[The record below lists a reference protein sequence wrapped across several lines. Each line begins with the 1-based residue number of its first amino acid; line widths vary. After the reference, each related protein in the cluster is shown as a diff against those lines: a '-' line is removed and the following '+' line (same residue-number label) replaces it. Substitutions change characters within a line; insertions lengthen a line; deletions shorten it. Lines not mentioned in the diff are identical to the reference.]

1 LRTSIYLG
9 YRRLL
14 YKESDGLSNSYIT
27 NIAEALSPS
36 LMHMH
41 IRTLQKVASRY
52 APSRVLSF
60 DVVHVF
66 AALQMIGNNGM
77 TSRNALCS
85 GLVLGEGT
93 IKTLV
98 KHLKMQGLIE
108 TSNRGTKMTAKGK
121 GICEGLLSAI
131 PAEMSLPK
139 CSVSL
144 SRFNYAVLVREF
156 GFAVGLGIEQR
167 DAAIKM
173 GAAGATTLLFKD
185 NKFVMPANS
194 TDSLKKEPRV
204 RRMVVE
210 KLNPRGGDVII
221 IGSADSNEKTAEL
234 GAKNAALLTIFSH
247 EKHHHR

>member
-1 LRTSIYLG
+1 
-9 YRRLL
+9 
-14 YKESDGLSNSYIT
+14 
-27 NIAEALSPS
+27 
-36 LMHMH
+36 MHMYVMM
-41 IRTLQKVASRY
+41 LQKVARRY
-52 APSRVLSF
+52 APSRALSF

-66 AALQMIGNNGM
+66 AALQMIGNNGT

-93 IKTLV
+93 VKTLV

-108 TSNRGTKMTAKGK
+108 TSNRGAKMTAKGK
-121 GICEGLLSAI
+121 GICEGLLLVI

-144 SRFNYAVLVREF
+144 SRFNYAVLVKEF

-173 GAAGATTLLFKD
+173 GATGATTLLFKD

-194 TDSLKKEPRV
+194 NDSLKKEPRV
-204 RRMVVE
+204 RRMLVE
-210 KLNPRGGDVII
+210 KLNPREGDVII

-234 GAKNAALLTIFSH
+234 GAKNAALLTVFNH
-247 EKHHHR
+247 EKHHHHHNH

>member
-1 LRTSIYLG
+1 M
-9 YRRLL
+9 
-14 YKESDGLSNSYIT
+14 YIT
-27 NIAEALSPS
+27 
-36 LMHMH
+36 
-41 IRTLQKVASRY
+41 TLEKVTSRY

-66 AALQMIGNNGM
+66 AALQMIGKNNNT
-77 TSRNALCS
+77 TSRNTLCT

-108 TSNRGTKMTAKGK
+108 TSNRGTKLTVKGK
-121 GICEGLLSAI
+121 SICEGLLSAI

-139 CSVSL
+139 CSVAL

-173 GAAGATTLLFKD
+173 GAKGATTLLFKD

-194 TDSLKKEPRV
+194 DDSLKKEREV
-204 RRMVVE
+204 RRMLIE
-210 KLNPRGGDVII
+210 KLKPIEGDVII
-221 IGSADSNEKTAEL
+221 IGSADNNGKTAEP
-234 GAKNAALLTIFSH
+234 KM
-247 EKHHHR
+247 RRY

>member
-1 LRTSIYLG
+1 
-9 YRRLL
+9 
-14 YKESDGLSNSYIT
+14 
-27 NIAEALSPS
+27 
-36 LMHMH
+36 MHMY
-41 IRTLQKVASRY
+41 IKMLEKVTSRY

-66 AALQMIGNNGM
+66 AGLQIIKKNNNI

-93 IKTLV
+93 VKTLV

-108 TSNRGTKMTAKGK
+108 TSNRGTRLTAKGK
-121 GICEGLLSAI
+121 SICEGLLSAI

-139 CSVSL
+139 CSIAL
-144 SRFNYAVLVREF
+144 SKFNYAVLVRDF

-173 GAAGATTLLFKD
+173 GATGATTLLFKD

-194 TDSLKKEPRV
+194 DDSLKKEQEI
-204 RRMVVE
+204 RRMLIE
-210 KLNPRGGDVII
+210 KLNPKEGDVII
-221 IGSADSNEKTAEL
+221 IGSANDNEKTAEL

-247 EKHHHR
+247 EKH

>member
-1 LRTSIYLG
+1 MHM
-9 YRRLL
+9 
-14 YKESDGLSNSYIT
+14 YIT
-27 NIAEALSPS
+27 MLE
-36 LMHMH
+36 
-41 IRTLQKVASRY
+41 RVASRY
-52 APSRVLSF
+52 APSRALSF
-60 DVVHVF
+60 DLVHVF
-66 AALQMIGNNGM
+66 VALQRIGNKGV

-93 IKTLV
+93 VKTLV

-108 TSNRGTKMTAKGK
+108 TSNRGIKMTVKGN
-121 GICEGLLSAI
+121 GVYEGLLSAI

-139 CSVSL
+139 CSVAL

-173 GAAGATTLLFKD
+173 GATGATTLLFKD
-185 NKFVMPANS
+185 NKFVMPVSSN
-194 TDSLKKEPRV
+194 DSLKKEREV
-204 RRMVVE
+204 RRMLVE
-210 KLNPRGGDVII
+210 KLNPRDGDVII

-247 EKHHHR
+247 EKHHHHHHH

>member
-1 LRTSIYLG
+1 MH
-9 YRRLL
+9 
-14 YKESDGLSNSYIT
+14 KYIM
-27 NIAEALSPS
+27 ILE
-36 LMHMH
+36 
-41 IRTLQKVASRY
+41 RVASRY
-52 APSRVLSF
+52 APSRTLSF
-60 DVVHVF
+60 DLVHVF
-66 AALQMIGNNGM
+66 VALQRIGNKGV

-93 IKTLV
+93 VKTLV

-108 TSNRGTKMTAKGK
+108 TSNRGIKMTAKGK
-121 GICEGLLSAI
+121 GVYEGLLSAI

-139 CSVSL
+139 CSVAL

-173 GAAGATTLLFKD
+173 GATGATTLLFKD
-185 NKFVMPANS
+185 NKFVMPAASSN
-194 TDSLKKEPRV
+194 DSLKKERKV
-204 RRMVVE
+204 RRMLVE
-210 KLNPRGGDVII
+210 KLNPKDGDVII

-247 EKHHHR
+247 EKHHHHH

>member
-1 LRTSIYLG
+1 M
-9 YRRLL
+9 
-14 YKESDGLSNSYIT
+14 YIT
-27 NIAEALSPS
+27 MLE
-36 LMHMH
+36 
-41 IRTLQKVASRY
+41 RVASRY
-52 APSRVLSF
+52 APSRALSF
-60 DVVHVF
+60 DLVHVF
-66 AALQMIGNNGM
+66 VALQRIGNKGV

-93 IKTLV
+93 VKTLV

-108 TSNRGTKMTAKGK
+108 TSNRGIKMTVKGN
-121 GICEGLLSAI
+121 GVYEGLLSAI

-139 CSVSL
+139 CSVAL

-173 GAAGATTLLFKD
+173 GATGATTLLFKD
-185 NKFVMPANS
+185 NKFVMPASSN
-194 TDSLKKEPRV
+194 DSLKKEREV
-204 RRMVVE
+204 RRMLVE
-210 KLNPRGGDVII
+210 KLNPRDGDVII

-247 EKHHHR
+247 EKHHHHH